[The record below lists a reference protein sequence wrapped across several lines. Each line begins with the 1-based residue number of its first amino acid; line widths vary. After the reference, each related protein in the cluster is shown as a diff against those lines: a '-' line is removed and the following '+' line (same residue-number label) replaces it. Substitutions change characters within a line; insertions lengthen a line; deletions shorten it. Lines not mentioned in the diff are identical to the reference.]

1 MLRQSISYGWKLYYR
16 GLYSPVVDSKIIS
29 TPRLIRKLDTF
40 FSTSSQ
46 NGEEENNIDFLKSY
60 QKKFRSSH
68 SPFLD
73 LEESELNQKASEE
86 RKSLVREFYKYPVFI
101 QETPGKCVGCGANLQ
116 TENPN
121 TVGYVPSFKLSEN
134 HRFVCQRCY
143 YMIHRTRVEDH
154 LKIGSTEDST
164 NKDIIQSLKLF
175 EQRLENICSKRC
187 IIVYMVDIFDF
198 DGSFVSKLPFI
209 VGSNPVVLIVNK
221 MDLLP
226 EDMNIGRLY
235 VWLKKQ
241 CEARGLTKIHRIHFV
256 SCTKDYRMGEAKADI
271 IRLAQYLHADVYV
284 VGCTNV
290 GKSTFINR
298 LLSSTVEKKTG
309 QELLNYLGLKEGHF
323 SLTEL
328 KRAYKDKKEP
338 KLTTSSFPGTT
349 LNPIRIHFGRAHSL
363 YDTPGIVQPHQITHL
378 LTSEEIKMV
387 LPKKRVRVV
396 SFRLREGKCIH
407 FGGLARIEMIQGKPF
422 FFTVFM
428 SNEVKV
434 HPSTTEKA
442 EELLETHV
450 GGLLQPP
457 TSWRR
462 YKELG
467 TFKAKEFELDGVGWT
482 QSSHDIVISGLGW
495 IAVTGC
501 GKLKVRVVAPKGVGV
516 FLREPIA
523 PFEVL
528 KGVSKYTGYKA
539 FAGKRETRS

>member
-1 MLRQSISYGWKLYYR
+1 MLRRFISNGCWKLYNSC
-16 GLYSPVVDSKIIS
+16 LYSPTHSNFILVPCLTKKPS
-29 TPRLIRKLDTF
+29 TC

-46 NGEEENNIDFLKSY
+46 DGEEENSIDFLRSY
-60 QKKFRSSH
+60 QKKFQSSH

-73 LEESELNQKASEE
+73 LEEFELTRKASEE
-86 RKSLVREFYKYPVFI
+86 RKALVREFYKYPVFI
-101 QETPGKCVGCGANLQ
+101 QELSGKCVGCGAKLQ
-116 TENPN
+116 TDNPN
-121 TVGYVPSFKLSEN
+121 TIGYVPPFKLAEN

-143 YMIHRTRVEDH
+143 YMVHRTLVEDQ
-154 LKIGSTEDST
+154 LKIGATEDST
-164 NKDIIQSLKLF
+164 NKDILHSLKLF

-198 DGSFVSKLPFI
+198 DGSFVSRLPFI
-209 VGSNPVVLIVNK
+209 TGNNPVILIVNK
-221 MDLLP
+221 IDLLP
-226 EDMNIGRLY
+226 KDINIGRLY
-235 VWLKKQ
+235 VWLKNQ

-256 SCTKDYRMGEAKADI
+256 SCTKDYRMGETKADI
-271 IRLAQYLHADVYV
+271 IRLVQYLNADVYV

-298 LLSSTVEKKTG
+298 LLSNTVEKKTG
-309 QELLNYLGLKEGHF
+309 QELLNYLGLKQGQF

-328 KRAYKDKKEP
+328 KRAFKDKKDP
-338 KLTTSSFPGTT
+338 QLTTSCFPG
-349 LNPIRIHFGRAHSL
+349 II
-363 YDTPGIVQPHQITHL
+363 QPHQITHL

-396 SFRLREGKCIH
+396 SFRLMEGKCIH
-407 FGGLARIEMIQGKPF
+407 FGGLARLEMLQGKPF

-434 HPSTTEKA
+434 HPSTTAKA

-457 TSWRR
+457 ISWRK

-467 TFKAKEFELDGVGWT
+467 NFKAKEFEVDGVGWL

-495 IAVTGC
+495 VAVTGC
-501 GKLKVRVVAPKGVGV
+501 GRLKVRVVAPKGVGV

-539 FAGKRETRS
+539 FAGNRETRS